1 MTDLMDF
8 SRLGTLQSAGP
19 LSSAQYVLFISK
31 VMRVLHS
38 RIPEEHRDLSE
49 VPAPVDYREE
59 RFENENRRRAVLFLL
74 SNGCEWALAG
84 ANGCTMCGHLAK
96 QTRSLAPLSA
106 DELMSQFMGE
116 FAKID
121 FSRAPILNLYNNG
134 SFFNER
140 EIPGPARI
148 RMLKE
153 IHRNKSIR
161 MLVVESRPEFITERM
176 MAETRALV
184 PDLHVEVAMGLEAMD
199 DRKRMICVNKGFTL
213 NAYDRAMQII
223 RNSGLRPRSY
233 VLLKPPF
240 FSEKEGIEEAIRTT
254 EHAFNAGASTVSIEA
269 CTNQRYTL
277 TEYLLESRLFRLA
290 KLWSIVEVVKK
301 THHLGNLLVGLFQ
314 FFPKPENVPYN
325 CRRCSNRVLSALREY
340 NRTLRIEALEG
351 LDCGC
356 KADWEEELRVNQGT
370 FEHRLEAFIAKVL
383 DDKLLDSQ
391 GRGPVDE
398 GLSRTT

>member
-1 MTDLMDF
+1 MMTDLTEF
-8 SRLGTLQSAGP
+8 KHSGTLHTDGP
-19 LSSAQYVLFISK
+19 LNSAQYVLFISK
-31 VMRVLHS
+31 VMQALHS
-38 RIPEEHRDLSE
+38 RIPHEHRDLSE

-59 RFENENRRRAVLFLL
+59 RFENENCRRAVLFLL
-74 SNGCEWALAG
+74 SNGCEWAIAG

-106 DELMSQFMGE
+106 DDLMSQFMGA
-116 FAKID
+116 FARID

-140 EIPGPARI
+140 EIPGPARV

-153 IHRNKSIR
+153 IHGNKSIR

-176 MAETRALV
+176 MEETRALV

-199 DRKRMICVNKGFTL
+199 DSKRMICVNKGFTVK
-213 NAYDRAMQII
+213 AYDRAMQII
-223 RNSGLRPRSY
+223 RRAGLHPRSY

-240 FSEKEGIEEAIRTT
+240 FSEKEGVEEAIRTT
-254 EHAFNAGASTVSIEA
+254 EHAFNAGARTVSLEA
-269 CTNQRYTL
+269 CTNQKYTL
-277 TEYLLESRLFRLA
+277 TEYLLESRLFHLA

-301 THHLGNLLVGLFQ
+301 THRLGNLIVGLFQ

-325 CRRCSNRVLSALREY
+325 CCKCSDRVLSALKEY
-340 NRTLRIEALEG
+340 NRTLQVEALEG
-351 LDCGC
+351 LDCEC
-356 KADWEEELRVNQGT
+356 KAGWEEELRVNQET
-370 FEHRLEAFIAKVL
+370 FEHRLEAFRTKVR

-391 GRGPVDE
+391 AHED
-398 GLSRTT
+398 LSQTA